1 MPPAIAAAV
10 QSDFN
15 GQVSLADMVADLH
28 SLIAKSAD
36 ADSGVGLV
44 FQRVFE
50 VAAVAEQTI
59 ADQRSRINYLEGL
72 SVTDE
77 LTGLFNR
84 RGFGQV
90 LEKVLATSRRH
101 GERGMLAFVDLDR
114 FKDINDTHGHE
125 AGDLVLKRVAEAL
138 SGVTRTT
145 DYIAR
150 LGGDEFVI
158 LFCRAQQ
165 MPTRAR
171 AMQINE
177 LLNNLSIDYNGN
189 TVPIKCSMGLEI
201 YGPYSEA
208 DELLRQ
214 ADYAMY
220 RDKERRQSR

>member
-1 MPPAIAAAV
+1 MPPAIAAV
-10 QSDFN
+10 TGEFEGHVN
-15 GQVSLADMVADLH
+15 LADLIADLH
-28 SLIAKSAD
+28 SLIAKSAT
-36 ADSGVGLV
+36 ADTGAGIV

-77 LTGLFNR
+77 LTGLYNR

-114 FKDINDTHGHE
+114 FKNINDTHGHE
-125 AGDLVLKRVAEAL
+125 AGDLVLKRVAETLA
-138 SGVTRTT
+138 SVTRTT

-177 LLNNLSIDYNGN
+177 LLNNLSIDYNGR
-189 TVPIKCSMGLEI
+189 TIPIECSMGLEI

-214 ADYAMY
+214 ADHAMY
-220 RDKERRQSR
+220 RDKERRQST

>member
-1 MPPAIAAAV
+1 MPPAVAAV
-10 QSDFN
+10 NNDFESHAN
-15 GQVSLADMVADLH
+15 LAELVADLH
-28 SLIAKSAD
+28 SLIAKSST

-44 FQRVFE
+44 LQRVFE

-77 LTGLFNR
+77 LTGLYNR

-90 LEKVLATSRRH
+90 LEKVLANSRRH
-101 GERGMLAFVDLDR
+101 SERGMLAFIDLDR
-114 FKDINDTHGHE
+114 FKNINDTFGHE
-125 AGDLVLKRVAEAL
+125 AGDLVLKRVAETL
-138 SGVTRTT
+138 SGITRTT

-177 LLNNLSIDYNGN
+177 LLNKLAVDYHGQNI
-189 TVPIKCSMGLEI
+189 PIECSMGLEI

-220 RDKERRQSR
+220 RDKERRQSS

>member
-1 MPPAIAAAV
+1 MPPAIAAV
-10 QSDFN
+10 NSDFESHAN
-15 GQVSLADMVADLH
+15 LAELVADLH
-28 SLIAKSAD
+28 SLIAKSAA

-77 LTGLFNR
+77 LTGLYNR

-90 LEKVLATSRRH
+90 LEKVLANSRRH
-101 GERGMLAFVDLDR
+101 SERGMLAFIDLDR
-114 FKDINDTHGHE
+114 FKIINDTFGHE
-125 AGDLVLKRVAEAL
+125 AGDLVLKRVADAL
-138 SGVTRTT
+138 AGVTRTT

-177 LLNNLSIDYNGN
+177 MLNNLTIDYDGR
-189 TVPIKCSMGLEI
+189 TIPIECSMGLEI

-220 RDKERRQSR
+220 RDKERRQSV